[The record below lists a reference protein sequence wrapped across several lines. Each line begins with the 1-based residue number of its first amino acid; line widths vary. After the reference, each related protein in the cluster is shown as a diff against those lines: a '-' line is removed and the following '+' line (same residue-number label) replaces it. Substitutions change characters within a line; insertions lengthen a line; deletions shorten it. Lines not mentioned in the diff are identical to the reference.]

1 MQLWS
6 PVSGS
11 DRHSVVHRKV
21 NDGSAARPRGKRGW
35 RGRRSRWAR
44 AHDRSCGRSRTTTSK
59 PERATPRETG
69 ALHRPDSR
77 GDPKPPERN
86 DVGPRVAAAKSRD
99 RGHSPSASI
108 RKKRRDVH
116 DVARRSARNRTNPF
130 KAGASRFRIVRG
142 RVRHPAHGPI
152 VVRRSVDASASR
164 ASSREAPLR
173 CHRSMKDVPDRRAL
187 LALHGAGG
195 GGGLDRSSDDSSRS
209 KDAVG
214 RIERRV
220 TERQTGRPHGGTT
233 GRQRPRGLTG
243 GEHVRRSVSQPIVLT
258 RKRMGCR
265 EARHAS
271 VRSTCDWHG
280 GRSAVVARRS
290 STRIAVRS
298 KSIHEE

>member
-1 MQLWS
+1 VRGSQSRHQAPSQSDAWNPASSKAASDAAWATMQLWS

-173 CHRSMKDVPDRRAL
+173 CHRSMEDVPDRTQAASQDDAWKHCSPFTGRVEAAVSTGRATTL
-187 LALHGAGG
+187 RVQKTRWGA
-195 GGGLDRSSDDSSRS
+195 SSD
-209 KDAVG
+209 G
-214 RIERRV
+214 
-220 TERQTGRPHGGTT
+220 
-233 GRQRPRGLTG
+233 
-243 GEHVRRSVSQPIVLT
+243 
-258 RKRMGCR
+258 
-265 EARHAS
+265 
-271 VRSTCDWHG
+271 
-280 GRSAVVARRS
+280 
-290 STRIAVRS
+290 
-298 KSIHEE
+298 